1 MQFFPYILLSNTN
14 IMIIWNK
21 EHKSFVVILGWN
33 SNIIYSV
40 VKVSTNTNNMWSK
53 KKKHEDD
60 DVSSKIQINVYYITN
75 IKDKVAKINK

>member
-1 MQFFPYILLSNTN
+1 MLLYLDGILILFIVSSKFLQ
-14 IMIIWNK
+14 IPIICDQR
-21 EHKSFVVILGWN
+21 
-33 SNIIYSV
+33 
-40 VKVSTNTNNMWSK
+40 